1 MLAASLIS
9 LHCLIPFS
17 RDADAQPLP
26 IPPAAEPRTN
36 STALKPHQSVSPG
49 EPPHS
54 PEKFNPDAGVPPIT
68 TNFLAAPEMRF
79 HLNRVTNQALPL
91 PPPVFNP
98 DPGASFITNAPA
110 QPFFTNE
117 FGGLPHYNGEPIKP
131 GLALPRTNLFSDEL
145 EPWQPTNGA
154 PYGSEPLNDQLKLPR
169 PDARRN
175 QTIEFKCEN
184 PDYPL
189 SRQGKGYPSD
199 SVPEPDRWRIGFAPW
214 QRYTSGNTETP
225 YESPVT
231 ALWHP
236 YKQSLLKGDAPIIGQ
251 DIFLDLTAESETEFE
266 ARRVPTPS
274 GVSSAQAG
282 SSDFF
287 GRSEEIS
294 VQNNL
299 SFSLDLFK
307 GETVFQP
314 VHWAIHLQPVY
325 NVNYLQASETGV
337 VSPDPRGIGPN
348 DNAPPPGNSG
358 VVNPGDLNNL
368 LNGQVTKGGPASSGA
383 TTRTRQYFSLQEAF
397 AEIHLSDLSENYDF
411 IAARVGNQAFDND
424 FRGFLFNDINSGA
437 RVFGNI
443 DDNRY
448 QYNLVAFDMREKD
461 TDSGLNTFD
470 ARGQYVFAANI
481 YRQDFLWHGYTSQL
495 SFLANLDDGRTH
507 YDRNGFLVRP
517 EPIGTLEEHD
527 VNAYYL
533 GWAGD
538 GHIGR
543 LNISHQFYQ
552 ALGHDQFNDLAGRPV
567 NINAQM
573 AALELSYDQD
583 WIRYKASVFY
593 ASGDHDARSGTATG
607 FDTVLDNP
615 NFTGGPFSYWVR
627 QGLGLGGTFVNLK
640 QDNSLVPDLRSSK
653 TEGQAN
659 FVNPGVYIFSTGA
672 EMDLTPRL
680 RSFLNLNYI
689 RFVDTNPL
697 KTALLDD
704 KIDDEV
710 GWDLSLGFQ
719 YRPLLTDNII
729 ISAGFGTLLP
739 GRGYRDLFRTTTQ
752 AVPGYTSAGNAGHVD
767 DFLYSGILAVTFT
780 Y

>member
-1 MLAASLIS
+1 M
-9 LHCLIPFS
+9 
-17 RDADAQPLP
+17 
-26 IPPAAEPRTN
+26 
-36 STALKPHQSVSPG
+36 
-49 EPPHS
+49 
-54 PEKFNPDAGVPPIT
+54 PPIK
-68 TNFLAAPEMRF
+68 TNFLETPEKRF
-79 HLNRVTNQALPL
+79 RLNRVTNESQPL
-91 PPPVFNP
+91 PPAIFNP
-98 DPGASFITNAPA
+98 DPGASFRTNQPT

-117 FGGLPHYNGEPIKP
+117 YGGLPGYSGEPIKP
-131 GLALPRTNLFSDEL
+131 GLALPRTNLFEN
-145 EPWQPTNGA
+145 EVVPAQITNA
-154 PYGSEPLNDQLKLPR
+154 PPYGSEPLDEKLKLPR
-169 PDARRN
+169 ANARRN
-175 QTIEFKCEN
+175 QTIQYKYEN

-189 SRQGKGYPSD
+189 ARQGKGYPPN

-225 YESPVT
+225 YESPIT

-251 DIFLDLTAESETEFE
+251 DIFLDLTAKTETEFQ

-274 GVSSAQAG
+274 GVSSDQPG

-287 GRSEEIS
+287 GRSEELA

-314 VHWAIHLQPVY
+314 VHWAIHLEPVY
-325 NVNYLQASETGV
+325 NVNYLKASETGV
-337 VSPDPRGIGPN
+337 VSPDPRGTGSN
-348 DNAPPPGNSG
+348 NNAPPPPNTG
-358 VVNPGDLNNL
+358 VINPGDLNNL

-383 TTRTRQYFSLQEAF
+383 TTRTRQFLSLQEAF
-397 AEIHLSDLSENYDF
+397 AEVHLSDLSENYDF
-411 IAARVGNQAFDND
+411 LAARVGNQAFNND

-437 RVFGNI
+437 RIFGNI
-443 DDNRY
+443 DNNRY
-448 QYNLVAFDMREKD
+448 QYNFVAFDMREKD

-470 ARGQYVFAANI
+470 ARRQYVFGANI
-481 YRQDFLWHGYTSQL
+481 YRQDCIWSGYTSQL
-495 SFLANLDDGRTH
+495 SFLASLDDGRTH

-517 EPIGTLEEHD
+517 APIGTLEDHD

-543 LNISHQFYQ
+543 LNVSHQFYQ

-573 AALELSYDQD
+573 VAVELSYDQD
-583 WIRYKASVFY
+583 WIRYKGSLFY
-593 ASGDHDARSGTATG
+593 ASGDHDSRSGTATG

-615 NFTGGPFSYWVR
+615 NFTGGPFSYWAR
-627 QGLGLGGTFVNLK
+627 QGLGLAGTMVNLK
-640 QDNSLVPDLRSSK
+640 QENSLVPDIRSSK

-659 FVNPGVYIFSTGA
+659 FVNPGVYIFSTGT
-672 EMDLTPRL
+672 EMDLMPKL
-680 RSFLNLNYI
+680 RSFFNVNYV

-697 KTALLDD
+697 KTALLTD

-719 YRPLLTDNII
+719 YRPLLTDNVIV
-729 ISAGFGTLLP
+729 SAGFGTLLP

-752 AVPGYTSAGNAGHVD
+752 AVPGYTSASNAGHVD
-767 DFLYSGILAVTFT
+767 DFLYSAVLAVTFT